1 MSSILVILYS
11 FFALIAAQDPTLGDP
26 TLLASYPACA
36 ARCEVAN
43 NARPSAP
50 CASSGPNN
58 VTCLCDAANRAAA
71 AGCEKVTCTPTEY
84 TTTQTLAQQL
94 CDPLYANTT
103 LNPTAVSSAIAS
115 ASATAAAAAAVAGK
129 DVTDATDYPPCAQSC
144 LAQYLPA
151 SGCGSLSNVSCVC
164 ASPALVVDTGRCELA
179 TCSPADLAITTSL
192 AQALCA
198 RAGGVGNSS
207 AVANETIA
215 GQANGSVPVAP
226 TGGPVV
232 PFTGGVSG
240 MGVEMG
246 GWMVLVGGLAVGYLM
261 L

>member
-1 MSSILVILYS
+1 MSSILIILYS
-11 FFALIAAQDPTLGDP
+11 LFALIAAQDPNLGDP
-26 TLLASYPACA
+26 RLLASYPACA
-36 ARCEVAN
+36 ARCEVGILAQPSSPCGSDPN
-43 NARPSAP
+43 NA
-50 CASSGPNN
+50 
-58 VTCLCDAANRAAA
+58 TCLCDAGNRAAS

-94 CDPLYANTT
+94 CGPFYANNT
-103 LNPTAVSSAIAS
+103 LNPTAVTSAI
-115 ASATAAAAAAVAGK
+115 ASATAAAAAAIAGK
-129 DVTDATDYPPCAQSC
+129 DVANANDYPPCAQSC

-151 SGCGSLSNVSCVC
+151 SGCGSLSNVTCVC
-164 ASPALVVDTGRCELA
+164 NSPAIVVDTGRCELA

-198 RAGGVGNSS
+198 RAGGIGNSS

-215 GQANGSVPVAP
+215 GQANGSVPVTP
-226 TGGPVV
+226 TGAPVV
-232 PFTGGVSG
+232 PFTGGASG

>member
-1 MSSILVILYS
+1 MSSILIILC
-11 FFALIAAQDPTLGDP
+11 FLFVLIAAQEP

-36 ARCEVAN
+36 ARCQVITN
-43 NARPSAP
+43 TLPSSP
-50 CASSGPNN
+50 CASNPNN
-58 VTCLCDAANRAAA
+58 VTCACDSPNRAAT

-94 CDPLYANTT
+94 CGPLYANNT
-103 LNPTAVSSAIAS
+103 LNPTAVTSAIAS
-115 ASATAAAAAAVAGK
+115 ATSAAAAAIAGK

-151 SGCGSLSNVSCVC
+151 SGCGSLGNVSCVC
-164 ASPALVVDTGRCELA
+164 ASPAIVVDTGRCELQS
-179 TCSPADLAITTSL
+179 CNPADLAITTSL
-192 AQALCA
+192 AQAICA
-198 RAGGVGNSS
+198 RAGGIGNSS

-232 PFTGGVSG
+232 PFTGGASG
-240 MGVEMG
+240 IGGEMG